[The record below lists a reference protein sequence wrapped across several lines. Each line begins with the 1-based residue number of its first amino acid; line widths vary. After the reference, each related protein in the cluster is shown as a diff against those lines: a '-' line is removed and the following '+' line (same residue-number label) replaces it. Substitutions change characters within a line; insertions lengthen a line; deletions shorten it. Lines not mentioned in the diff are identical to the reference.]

1 MRIIA
6 GKWRGRTIEAP
17 PGSGTRPI
25 LDRAKTVL
33 FDILGSR
40 LDEPGRLPAI
50 AVLDLFAGSGALG
63 LEALSRGAGYCLLIE
78 QHRRTAALLRHN
90 LDTLGIVAEARVVE
104 GDAATVPFT
113 APPSGA
119 GGAGHYELVFVD
131 PPYRLLEQNVPDP
144 SIRRLLERLAC
155 DPAISPTALIVV
167 RHGRRP
173 ASAGPDLSPLIERE
187 RRDVGTMTF
196 RLMGVAPERDD
207 AV

>member
-17 PGSGTRPI
+17 PGSNTRPI

-63 LEALSRGAGYCLLIE
+63 LEALSRGAGYCLLVE

-104 GDAATVPFT
+104 GDAATVPF
-113 APPSGA
+113 AVPPA
-119 GGAGHYELVFVD
+119 ADAGAGHYELVFVD
-131 PPYRLLEQNVPDP
+131 PPYRLLEQSVPDP
-144 SIRRLLERLAC
+144 GIRRLLERLAS

-196 RLMGVAPERDD
+196 RLMGVAPERDV